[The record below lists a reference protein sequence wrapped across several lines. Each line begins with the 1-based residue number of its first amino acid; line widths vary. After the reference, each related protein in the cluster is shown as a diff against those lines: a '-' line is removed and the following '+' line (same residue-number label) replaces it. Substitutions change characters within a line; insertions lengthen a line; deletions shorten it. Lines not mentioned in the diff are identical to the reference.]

1 MPTTTARRDIR
12 AGLLLLGED
21 FKSANPTLLYR
32 TYSRRPRGFT
42 GDLPALYV
50 GALNETVT
58 HSSGLRGRTFDPQI
72 GLVCHPTG
80 SDAEVADEVDTL
92 VDAFMDYVTLHPRA
106 AGSNTLVEITSVRD
120 VELEMDE
127 VVYPTGL
134 VTLSYLVAEGRS
146 RAGA

>member
-1 MPTTTARRDIR
+1 MTTTARRDIR
-12 AGLLLLGED
+12 SGLVALGED
-21 FKSANPTLLYR
+21 FKSANPTLLQRVYP
-32 TYSRRPRGFT
+32 RRPRGFT

-50 GALNETVT
+50 GSLNEQVR
-58 HSSGLRGRTFDPQI
+58 HDSGLRQRTFLPQI

-80 SDAEVADEVDTL
+80 SDTEVADEVDTL
-92 VDAFMDYVTLHPRA
+92 VDYFMDYVTTHPRA
-106 AGSNTLVEITSVRD
+106 AGSNSLVEITEVRD

-134 VTLSYLVAEGRS
+134 VVLNYLVLEGRS